1 MLSRIEESGE
11 LFLFYLDSGGMP
23 VKGNTSFGDRPFS
36 HKQHTLWSTNDVQMA
51 YSALQWMLADSMF
64 GVCWPPH
71 SVHLGQL
78 KIGELSAYIQHSGQH
93 ALYIV
98 ANATLVG

>member
-1 MLSRIEESGE
+1 
-11 LFLFYLDSGGMP
+11 
-23 VKGNTSFGDRPFS
+23 
-36 HKQHTLWSTNDVQMA
+36 MA
-51 YSALQWMLADSMF
+51 YSALQWILADSMF

-71 SVHLGQL
+71 SVCLGQL